1 MENTQESFKDRQKRN
16 REPLQYSLYKG
27 VTGKF
32 GALRL
37 NLKKAYQDTRRNKF
51 DGCIFLEMAPATG
64 ANVYDWENGKIII
77 SLSIID
83 IPKMLLYL
91 RAPGHQAFKKNDGK
105 MKIFHDRGA
114 GTNDRGANTTSI
126 EMHKPADR
134 DNIFISAYQKNGSN
148 SKNATVTISPD
159 EAIAMGTLLQAAI
172 PLLLAWD

>member
-1 MENTQESFKDRQKRN
+1 MDNNQESFKDRQKKN

-51 DGCIFLEMAPATG
+51 DGCIFLEMAPASG
-64 ANVYDWENGKIII
+64 PNVYDWENNKIII
-77 SLSIID
+77 SLSITD

-91 RAPGHQAFKKNDGK
+91 RAPGHSAFKRTDGK
-105 MKIFHDRGA
+105 CKIFHDRGA
-114 GTNDRGANTTSI
+114 GTNDRGSNTTSI

-134 DNIFISAYQKNGSN
+134 DNIFISGYQKNGDRT
-148 SKNATVTISPD
+148 KNATVTVSPD